1 VCDCA
6 VHATAGLLS
15 LFEDS
20 LLAMEAGD
28 VMRLLHNFPKSTSS
42 RQLFESIAS
51 VSLSSEEITELLAG
65 GKLWSPDEA
74 RQVAVKYPDT
84 YE

>member
-51 VSLSSEEITELLAG
+51 VSLSSEEILAG